1 VVLADRG
8 EVASGAT
15 GKAMG
20 GYRQQFSTEAEVRLA
35 QESGKLF
42 RELGAPLF
50 EPVGYMFL
58 ATSEPGWERL
68 QERASLQLRLGV
80 PVEQVDPARFDGL
93 RTDDV
98 HGAVACWQD
107 GVAEPAEVTRELV
120 RRAAELGV
128 DVREHADVR
137 DLQHDMLVVA
147 CGASSPALRPELP
160 IRPLCRQLVDVGP
173 VPNLPADLP
182 MTIEDETTFHFRR
195 RGETLRLAMTE
206 ASHRWTSKQV
216 VDEQLVDDWRRR
228 LAHRFPPAADAPVV
242 AAWAGLYDMTPD
254 AHPIIGEIADG
265 VYAACGFSGHG
276 FMQSPAVGRAVAQEL
291 LFGEAELDL
300 SPYRLS
306 RFAGGAHTHAEQVV
320 L

>member
-1 VVLADRG
+1 VVLADRA
-8 EVASGAT
+8 EIASGAT

-20 GYRQQFSTEAEVRLA
+20 GFRQQFSTEAEVRLA
-35 QESGKLF
+35 QESAKLF

-58 ATSEPGWERL
+58 ATSGTGWERL
-68 QERASLQLRLGV
+68 QERASLQQSLGV
-80 PVEQVDPARFDGL
+80 PVEEVDPGQFDGL
-93 RTDDV
+93 RTQDV
-98 HGAVACWQD
+98 HGAVACWED
-107 GVAEPAEVTRELV
+107 GVAEPAAVTRELV

-128 DVREHADVR
+128 DVRERTDARQLPADV
-137 DLQHDMLVVA
+137 LVVA
-147 CGASSPALRPELP
+147 CGAASSELRPELP

-173 VPNLPADLP
+173 VGSLPVDLP

-206 ASHRWTSKQV
+206 ASPRWTSEQV
-216 VDEQLVDDWRRR
+216 VDERLVDDWRAR
-228 LAHRFPPAADAPVV
+228 LAHRFPPAAGAPLVR
-242 AAWAGLYDMTPD
+242 AWAGLYDMTPD

-276 FMQSPAVGRAVAQEL
+276 FMQSPAVGRAVAEEL

-306 RFAGGAHTHAEQVV
+306 RFADEATMRAEQVV